1 MISMRTGPCPRVL
14 PGGNAGI
21 ACNRPIPMKTE
32 TLQPPR
38 SFLQAGFHVMEILIV
53 AAIAGIIGVIAVP
66 TYSSYIDRT
75 NRATAE
81 SDIAVI
87 AQSIEQYFLENK
99 AYPNSLNDI
108 GLGTK
113 LDPWDNT
120 YYYLRINGAGLNG
133 KGSLRKDGSLN
144 PVNSDFD
151 LYSAGK
157 DGQTQLPF
165 SPKVSHDDI
174 VRASNGRFI
183 GYAADF

>member
-1 MISMRTGPCPRVL
+1 ML
-14 PGGNAGI
+14 PGGNTGI

-32 TLQPPR
+32 ILQPSR
-38 SFLQAGFHVMEILIV
+38 AFLQAGFQLIEILIV
-53 AAIAGIIGVIAVP
+53 AAIVGIIGMIAVP

-75 NRATAE
+75 NKATAE
-81 SDIAVI
+81 SDVAVI
-87 AQSIEQYFLENK
+87 VQSIEQYFLENK

-113 LDPWDNT
+113 IDPWDNT

-151 LYSAGK
+151 LYSVGK
-157 DGQTQLPF
+157 DEQTQLPF

>member
-1 MISMRTGPCPRVL
+1 M
-14 PGGNAGI
+14 
-21 ACNRPIPMKTE
+21 
-32 TLQPPR
+32 
-38 SFLQAGFHVMEILIV
+38 
-53 AAIAGIIGVIAVP
+53 AAIVGIIGLIAIP
-66 TYSSYIDRT
+66 TYSSHIDRT
-75 NRATAE
+75 NKAVAE
-81 SDIAVI
+81 SDIVII
-87 AQSIEQYFLENK
+87 AQSIEQRFLENK
-99 AYPNSLNDI
+99 AYPNSLDDI

-113 LDPWDNT
+113 PDPGDNT
-120 YYYLRINGAGLNG
+120 YYYLRINGANLDG

-144 PVNSDFD
+144 PINSDFD